1 MHNKGEGGRTPERE
15 RATTLGR
22 DRARPMRQ
30 LRATLTL
37 SKYSLIATLRS
48 PTSVVFSL
56 AFPIFFIIIFGS
68 LVGDN
73 GGPIKVAVAPGCDTV
88 NPIYKAIGK
97 IPAVRLETGLGAA
110 EIGEAIK
117 KGTISAELN
126 IVSDGGG
133 VAGGAAVAGALGVAG
148 AALLPHYRVKLA
160 APDPASRAM
169 NLLRT
174 VTNASLREL
183 DRKIFPR
190 NPSLAEFSVVR
201 VPGHLHKAID
211 FVLPGQLGFSLLMA
225 GVFGSSFLLFNL
237 RQNFV
242 LKRLRVTPVRKRSI
256 IGGEMLSRLFFH
268 VIGFMI
274 MVGLGYFVFGF
285 TLVNGWVTVIEMLLF
300 SLFGLGIF
308 MGIGFIISGVV
319 QNEHSVT
326 PVANTLTLPQILL
339 CGLFFPIERYPHWLQ
354 GFCHILPL
362 TFFVDGLRK
371 IAFDG
376 LHFWELPVQTGGLL
390 LWTAV
395 VGVWAVRAFRWE

>member
-1 MHNKGEGGRTPERE
+1 MQGTVNRVS
-15 RATTLGR
+15 
-22 DRARPMRQ
+22 Q

-56 AFPIFFIIIFGS
+56 AFPIFFIIVFGS
-68 LVGDN
+68 LVGDS

-88 NPIYKAIGK
+88 NPIYKAIGQ
-97 IPAVRLETGLGAA
+97 IRIVRLETGLSAA
-110 EIGEAIK
+110 EISEAMK
-117 KGTISAELN
+117 KGTIGTELN
-126 IVSDGGG
+126 IVSDGG
-133 VAGGAAVAGALGVAG
+133 VGAMI
-148 AALLPHYRVKLA
+148 PHYRVTLSGT
-160 APDPASRAM
+160 DSTSRGM
-169 NLLRT
+169 TLLRP
-174 VTNASLREL
+174 VINATIREL
-183 DRKIFPR
+183 DRRVFPK
-190 NPSLAEFSVVR
+190 NPSLAAFTMVR
-201 VPGHLHKAID
+201 VPGHLHKTID

-225 GVFGSSFLLFNL
+225 GVYGSAFLLFSL

-242 LKRLRVTPVRKRSI
+242 LKRLRATPVRKRTI

-274 MVGLGYFVFGF
+274 MVGLGYFIFDF
-285 TLVNGWVTVIEMLLF
+285 TLVNGWATVVEMLLF

-339 CGLFFPIERYPHWLQ
+339 CGLFFPIESYPHWLQ
-354 GFCHILPL
+354 DFCNILPL
-362 TFFVDGLRK
+362 TFFVEGLRK

-376 LHFWELPVQTGGLL
+376 MHFWKLPVQLGGLL
-390 LWTAV
+390 LWTV
-395 VGVWAVRAFRWE
+395 GIGVWAVKAFKWE